1 MNKYDKKYIEA
12 KMADFNEF
20 RTALRATGITFTQ
33 ESEVILYSI
42 WER

>member
-20 RTALRATGITFTQ
+20 NTALRATGTTFNQ
-33 ESEVILYSI
+33 VSAVILYSI
-42 WER
+42 WKR